1 MSLADQSQQ
10 WFPTSAQVTV
20 LQARGLRI
28 KGKNGTNDAYA
39 IMQVAKDKFSTE
51 VAEKSVAPMWK
62 EQASF
67 DLPPAHQGNDERGTL
82 RVHVMHR
89 ALVGPD
95 KPLGQAVVNLLD
107 LHEVKSRNKTEWFK
121 LVDKGGKADKER
133 GEVLLDIQFM
143 RNNMTASMFDLSGMD
158 KSRSRL
164 GKIKDKLRG
173 KKKDGSGLDSVSA
186 IVPSSFSQV
195 LTDSEEE
202 LEEEEEEGAAG
213 VEGAVGAAKEKSGK
227 KKLKL
232 KSLFSHK
239 STLKKNMSQ
248 SMSFLGPLPERNQTL
263 SGSRS
268 SGLNVE
274 PSEGKK
280 KFKFG
285 LHKRSGSNDSK
296 SSQASADPAQRG
308 GPDAPRPGGH
318 VYTEEPTARAGSRA
332 SSTFSLSSSGRGSME
347 DLHRGSVEGSFSS
360 YDSLRVPRPQSS
372 PWLST
377 KAAEEGEVEE
387 GMEEEVEEEDVS
399 EYEQRRGKQ
408 EEEKA
413 RQEEQMRI
421 ERRREEEEQR
431 KRLDEERMRREELE
445 KREIE
450 EQQCKYQR
458 DEEDRIRR
466 EREEEERFRREE
478 VKRREVEEE
487 RERIKRMEEEEEKFR
502 MKEEM
507 VRIEK
512 ERAEREEKERREEER
527 TRLEKEEEEKMKREW
542 EEKQERIRIEKE
554 KERLEEE
561 YERERV
567 RLEKVKEEEERR
579 VREEEEEEERRVRE
593 EEEEEEE
600 KMTMLQEREERRLR
614 EKELEDERFRM
625 EKEERRVREEEEER
639 LSEMQEREE
648 RKLRERELEE
658 ERFRMREKEEI
669 RVREEEEERKVREEE
684 ARMSEMQEIRLRERS
699 LDEER
704 FRMEKERGEEE
715 RRVREEEEERMSDMQ
730 EKEERRVRERE
741 LVEERFKMEK
751 EREEEERRV
760 EEETTRIEKAKK
772 RQEEERI
779 LMEGEERRR
788 REVAEEEEQEVK
800 RQEERE
806 RMRREE
812 GLLEEE
818 RIKRQEQ
825 VRREEE
831 ERVQEQQRREDE
843 RRGSE
848 EEGGEL
854 EEEFMTEE
862 TVKNT
867 PFGPPSTHEPY
878 LGPNSALTNKSPG
891 GIESARRRVPVRS
904 VPPSEDDG
912 PPTPEGPLARRTA
925 DVPTARQSPASRRTP
940 SPLFEPSNPFFEE
953 SESDEHLSGKK
964 RPAPPPPSNQEL
976 LHDKPNNLSV
986 STIPSVSP
994 LGGIKTSLHLDEGS
1008 DGDKDRPRAV
1018 RTAPQPP
1025 QRHGPRIEPISSK
1038 EKTVQTVHATGAFE
1052 APQPSKNTK
1061 GPAPAKPN
1069 PNITKVS
1076 AQVHDGRPEHAP
1088 RPALSFKETNMSGPH
1103 TVTEQRPSTYGTNPF
1118 DEEDEEEE
1126 AQTPLDTD
1134 GSSSSRVRSLKTV
1147 RAPPPPEDKE
1157 SSPAEP
1163 SRNACSEAR
1172 VTVSS
1177 SVRPTGPPP
1186 TGDASET
1193 QATVQPRR
1201 AEAAAEQ
1208 GGRVETAARPASV
1221 GSDTGTG
1228 PPTPSQRSHPV
1239 KPLRVWEQQSAVS
1252 SVSATPASNTP
1263 SEITRAGR
1271 NAVEVKEEEA
1281 RGPFSQLT
1289 RGELILLLQ
1298 KLQGQLTQRDHKIS
1312 ELEQYIDNLLVRI
1325 MEEEPSILMSMNA
1338 LKH

>member
-67 DLPPAHQGNDERGTL
+67 DLPPAHQGNAERGTL

-186 IVPSSFSQV
+186 IVPSSFRQV

-202 LEEEEEEGAAG
+202 LEEEEEEEGAAG
-213 VEGAVGAAKEKSGK
+213 VEGATKEKSGK

-296 SSQASADPAQRG
+296 SSQASASMADPAQRG

-318 VYTEEPTARAGSRA
+318 VHTEEPTARAGSRA

-387 GMEEEVEEEDVS
+387 EEEVEEGMEEEVEVNVS

-445 KREIE
+445 KREFE
-450 EQQCKYQR
+450 EQQRKYQR
-458 DEEDRIRR
+458 DEEDRITR

-561 YERERV
+561 YERER
-567 RLEKVKEEEERR
+567 
-579 VREEEEEEERRVRE
+579 EEEEEEERRVR
-593 EEEEEEE
+593 EEE

-625 EKEERRVREEEEER
+625 EKEREEERRVREEEEEEEER

-648 RKLRERELEE
+648 RKLREKELEE
-658 ERFRMREKEEI
+658 ERFRMREEEER
-669 RVREEEEERKVREEE
+669 RVREEEERKVREEE

-741 LVEERFKMEK
+741 LVEERFRMEK
-751 EREEEERRV
+751 EREEERRV

-788 REVAEEEEQEVK
+788 REVQEVK

-854 EEEFMTEE
+854 EEEFMTKE

-867 PFGPPSTHEPY
+867 PFARPSTHEPY

-891 GIESARRRVPVRS
+891 GIESVRRRVPVRS

-925 DVPTARQSPASRRTP
+925 DVPTAR
-940 SPLFEPSNPFFEE
+940 
-953 SESDEHLSGKK
+953 
-964 RPAPPPPSNQEL
+964 
-976 LHDKPNNLSV
+976 
-986 STIPSVSP
+986 
-994 LGGIKTSLHLDEGS
+994 
-1008 DGDKDRPRAV
+1008 
-1018 RTAPQPP
+1018 
-1025 QRHGPRIEPISSK
+1025 
-1038 EKTVQTVHATGAFE
+1038 
-1052 APQPSKNTK
+1052 
-1061 GPAPAKPN
+1061 
-1069 PNITKVS
+1069 
-1076 AQVHDGRPEHAP
+1076 
-1088 RPALSFKETNMSGPH
+1088 
-1103 TVTEQRPSTYGTNPF
+1103 
-1118 DEEDEEEE
+1118 
-1126 AQTPLDTD
+1126 
-1134 GSSSSRVRSLKTV
+1134 
-1147 RAPPPPEDKE
+1147 
-1157 SSPAEP
+1157 
-1163 SRNACSEAR
+1163 
-1172 VTVSS
+1172 
-1177 SVRPTGPPP
+1177 
-1186 TGDASET
+1186 
-1193 QATVQPRR
+1193 
-1201 AEAAAEQ
+1201 
-1208 GGRVETAARPASV
+1208 
-1221 GSDTGTG
+1221 
-1228 PPTPSQRSHPV
+1228 QRSHPV

-1289 RGELILLLQ
+1289 RGELTLLLQ

>member
-67 DLPPAHQGNDERGTL
+67 DLPPAHQGNAERGTL

-186 IVPSSFSQV
+186 VVPSSFSQV

-202 LEEEEEEGAAG
+202 VEEEEEEEG
-213 VEGAVGAAKEKSGK
+213 VEGAVGATKGKSGK

-296 SSQASADPAQRG
+296 SSQASASVADPAQRG
-308 GPDAPRPGGH
+308 GPDGPRPGGH
-318 VYTEEPTARAGSRA
+318 VYTEEPTARPGSRA

-387 GMEEEVEEEDVS
+387 EVDVS

-413 RQEEQMRI
+413 RQEEQIRI

-431 KRLDEERMRREELE
+431 KRLDEERIRREELE

-450 EQQCKYQR
+450 EQQRKYQR

-487 RERIKRMEEEEEKFR
+487 RERINRMEEEEEKFR

-554 KERLEEE
+554 KERLEEK

-567 RLEKVKEEEERR
+567 RLEK
-579 VREEEEEEERRVRE
+579 
-593 EEEEEEE
+593 
-600 KMTMLQEREERRLR
+600 MTMIQEREERRLR

-625 EKEERRVREEEEER
+625 EKEREEERRVREEER

-648 RKLRERELEE
+648 RKLREKELEE
-658 ERFRMREKEEI
+658 ERFRMREEEER
-669 RVREEEEERKVREEE
+669 RVREEEERKVMEEE

-741 LVEERFKMEK
+741 LVEERFRMEK

-779 LMEGEERRR
+779 LIEGEERRR
-788 REVAEEEEQEVK
+788 REVAEEEEEQEVK

-818 RIKRQEQ
+818 RIKRQAQ

-854 EEEFMTEE
+854 EEEFMTKE
-862 TVKNT
+862 TVRNT
-867 PFGPPSTHEPY
+867 PFGPPSAHDPY

-912 PPTPEGPLARRTA
+912 PPTPEGPLASRTA
-925 DVPTARQSPASRRTP
+925 DVPTARQSPASRRPP

-964 RPAPPPPSNQEL
+964 RHAPPPPSNQEL
-976 LHDKPNNLSV
+976 LHDQPNNLSV
-986 STIPSVSP
+986 STVPFVSP
-994 LGGIKTSLHLDEGS
+994 LGGIKTGLHLDEGS
-1008 DGDKDRPRAV
+1008 DGEKDRPRAA

-1025 QRHGPRIEPISSK
+1025 KRHGPRIEPISSK

-1088 RPALSFKETNMSGPH
+1088 RPALSFKDTRKNSNVSGPH

-1118 DEEDEEEE
+1118 DEEDEDEE

-1134 GSSSSRVRSLKTV
+1134 GSSSRVRSLKTV

-1157 SSPAEP
+1157 SSPAKP
-1163 SRNACSEAR
+1163 SRNACSEA
-1172 VTVSS
+1172 TVSS

-1208 GGRVETAARPASV
+1208 AVRSE
-1221 GSDTGTG
+1221 TGTG
-1228 PPTPSQRSHPV
+1228 PPTPSQRGHPV

-1271 NAVEVKEEEA
+1271 SAVEVKEEEA

>member
-67 DLPPAHQGNDERGTL
+67 DLPPAHQGNAERGTL

-202 LEEEEEEGAAG
+202 VEEEEEEEGAAG
-213 VEGAVGAAKEKSGK
+213 FEGAVGATKEKSGK

-296 SSQASADPAQRG
+296 SSQASASVADPAQRG
-308 GPDAPRPGGH
+308 GPDAPRPGGL

-360 YDSLRVPRPQSS
+360 YDSLRVPRPQPS

-387 GMEEEVEEEDVS
+387 GMEEEEEEEEEVDVS

-450 EQQCKYQR
+450 EQQRKYQR

-478 VKRREVEEE
+478 VKRRELEEE
-487 RERIKRMEEEEEKFR
+487 RERTKRMEEEEKFR

-554 KERLEEE
+554 RLEEE

-567 RLEKVKEEEERR
+567 RLEKVKEEEEERRVREEEEEERR

-648 RKLRERELEE
+648 RELREKELEE
-658 ERFRMREKEEI
+658 ERFRMREEEER
-669 RVREEEEERKVREEE
+669 RVREEEERKVREEE

-715 RRVREEEEERMSDMQ
+715 RRVREEEEEERMSDMQ

-741 LVEERFKMEK
+741 LVEERFRMEK

-812 GLLEEE
+812 SLLEEE

-825 VRREEE
+825 VRREED

-854 EEEFMTEE
+854 EEEFMTKE

-867 PFGPPSTHEPY
+867 PFGPPSTHDPY

-925 DVPTARQSPASRRTP
+925 DVPTARQ
-940 SPLFEPSNPFFEE
+940 
-953 SESDEHLSGKK
+953 
-964 RPAPPPPSNQEL
+964 
-976 LHDKPNNLSV
+976 
-986 STIPSVSP
+986 
-994 LGGIKTSLHLDEGS
+994 
-1008 DGDKDRPRAV
+1008 
-1018 RTAPQPP
+1018 
-1025 QRHGPRIEPISSK
+1025 
-1038 EKTVQTVHATGAFE
+1038 
-1052 APQPSKNTK
+1052 
-1061 GPAPAKPN
+1061 
-1069 PNITKVS
+1069 
-1076 AQVHDGRPEHAP
+1076 
-1088 RPALSFKETNMSGPH
+1088 
-1103 TVTEQRPSTYGTNPF
+1103 
-1118 DEEDEEEE
+1118 
-1126 AQTPLDTD
+1126 
-1134 GSSSSRVRSLKTV
+1134 
-1147 RAPPPPEDKE
+1147 
-1157 SSPAEP
+1157 
-1163 SRNACSEAR
+1163 
-1172 VTVSS
+1172 
-1177 SVRPTGPPP
+1177 
-1186 TGDASET
+1186 
-1193 QATVQPRR
+1193 
-1201 AEAAAEQ
+1201 
-1208 GGRVETAARPASV
+1208 
-1221 GSDTGTG
+1221 
-1228 PPTPSQRSHPV
+1228 RSHPV

-1263 SEITRAGR
+1263 SETTRGGR
-1271 NAVEVKEEEA
+1271 NAVAVKEEEA

-1325 MEEEPSILMSMNA
+1325 MEEEPGILMSMNA

>member
-67 DLPPAHQGNDERGTL
+67 DLPPAHQGNAERGTL

-95 KPLGQAVVNLLD
+95 KPLGQAVVSLLD

-202 LEEEEEEGAAG
+202 VEEEEEGAAG
-213 VEGAVGAAKEKSGK
+213 VEGAVGATKEKSGK

-296 SSQASADPAQRG
+296 SSKASASVADPAQHG

-387 GMEEEVEEEDVS
+387 EEEEEEEVDVS

-445 KREIE
+445 KGEIE
-450 EQQCKYQR
+450 EQQRKYQR
-458 DEEDRIRR
+458 DEEDRMRR
-466 EREEEERFRREE
+466 EREEEERCRREE
-478 VKRREVEEE
+478 VKRRELEEE
-487 RERIKRMEEEEEKFR
+487 RERTKRMEEEEKFR

-567 RLEKVKEEEERR
+567 RLEKVKEEEEERR
-579 VREEEEEEERRVRE
+579 VREEEEEEEERRVRE

-648 RKLRERELEE
+648 RKLREKEQEE
-658 ERFRMREKEEI
+658 ERFRMREEEER

-741 LVEERFKMEK
+741 LVEERFRMEK

-812 GLLEEE
+812 SLLEEE

-854 EEEFMTEE
+854 EEEFMTKE

-867 PFGPPSTHEPY
+867 PFGPPSTHDPY

-891 GIESARRRVPVRS
+891 GIESACRRVPVRS
-904 VPPSEDDG
+904 VPTSEDDG

-925 DVPTARQSPASRRTP
+925 DVPTAR
-940 SPLFEPSNPFFEE
+940 
-953 SESDEHLSGKK
+953 
-964 RPAPPPPSNQEL
+964 
-976 LHDKPNNLSV
+976 
-986 STIPSVSP
+986 
-994 LGGIKTSLHLDEGS
+994 
-1008 DGDKDRPRAV
+1008 
-1018 RTAPQPP
+1018 
-1025 QRHGPRIEPISSK
+1025 
-1038 EKTVQTVHATGAFE
+1038 
-1052 APQPSKNTK
+1052 
-1061 GPAPAKPN
+1061 
-1069 PNITKVS
+1069 
-1076 AQVHDGRPEHAP
+1076 
-1088 RPALSFKETNMSGPH
+1088 
-1103 TVTEQRPSTYGTNPF
+1103 
-1118 DEEDEEEE
+1118 
-1126 AQTPLDTD
+1126 
-1134 GSSSSRVRSLKTV
+1134 
-1147 RAPPPPEDKE
+1147 
-1157 SSPAEP
+1157 
-1163 SRNACSEAR
+1163 
-1172 VTVSS
+1172 
-1177 SVRPTGPPP
+1177 
-1186 TGDASET
+1186 
-1193 QATVQPRR
+1193 
-1201 AEAAAEQ
+1201 
-1208 GGRVETAARPASV
+1208 
-1221 GSDTGTG
+1221 
-1228 PPTPSQRSHPV
+1228 QRSHPV

-1271 NAVEVKEEEA
+1271 NAVAVKEEEA

-1325 MEEEPSILMSMNA
+1325 MEEEPGILMSMNA